1 MAEGREEE
9 AWNHTSNILA
19 TLANVN
25 STKAKFTAADFNP
38 FSKRK
43 QRQVKRTKNNI
54 KLLKTV
60 FIDNA
65 RKGRR
70 K

>member
-25 STKAKFTAADFNP
+25 STKAKFSAADFNP

-43 QRQVKRTKNNI
+43 QKVKRTKNNL

-60 FIDNA
+60 FVDNA
-65 RKGRR
+65 GKGRR

>member
-19 TLANVN
+19 MLANVN
-25 STKAKFTAADFNP
+25 STKAKFSAADFNP

-43 QRQVKRTKNNI
+43 QQVKRTKNNI